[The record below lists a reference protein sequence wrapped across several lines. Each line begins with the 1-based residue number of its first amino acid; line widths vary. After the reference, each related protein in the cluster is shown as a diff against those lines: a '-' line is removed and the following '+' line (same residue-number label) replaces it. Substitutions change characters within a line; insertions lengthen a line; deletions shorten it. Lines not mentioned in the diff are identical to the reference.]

1 MADVTWTSQRPHH
14 ARTSSAGHAAEADHC
29 YVGTPEVR
37 WTRDKDR
44 HSNKKSYFTPKQSK
58 SARKF
63 HTPRSLQLKLS
74 DIYEGI
80 GAADNFPNKLK
91 KLVDSPDYSSIVWDQ
106 EGKGV
111 VITELDFREEVLN
124 ETCHVFETTSF
135 KSFVRQLNLYG
146 FRKNVPGCDRSNS
159 KEVHTFYHRFF
170 TRDNTVLSRVVRR
183 KNTKTSPQDNSFV
196 STATDTPSGRSFH
209 REQDISPEY
218 ENDHP
223 TPIYREDRCLPSMS
237 RQYLPIWSPVAHRFH
252 RYSAAT
258 SAGKPENNTKRTP
271 LGRLDTNAW
280 VSQYANQP
288 PRRLSKSAALLQ
300 SWSCGEVDREGHLA
314 DQLYYSRCAETSS
327 DSLNPDAEPDFYWSS
342 NVIRYDVRRHDD
354 VEDVYSTSFLSNDSD
369 VNHANVAFALASD
382 ESLLSETSFFNSSG
396 EISPCYQPA
405 QPGVDYVIP
414 ATLGDP
420 DSITREVLVSLPMP
434 ELTDDQDRA
443 HAWLVSKARET
454 LEKMADA
461 L

>member
-1 MADVTWTSQRPHH
+1 MADVSWASQRPHH
-14 ARTSSAGHAAEADHC
+14 ARTSSASHAAEADHC
-29 YVGTPEVR
+29 YVGTPDVR
-37 WTRDKDR
+37 FTRDKDR
-44 HSNKKSYFTPKQSK
+44 HSNRKSYITPKQCK
-58 SARKF
+58 SSRKF
-63 HTPRSLQLKLS
+63 HTPRSLQLKLA

-80 GAADNFPNKLK
+80 GVVDNFPNKLK

-111 VITELDFREEVLN
+111 VITEVEFRDEVLN

-159 KEVHTFYHRFF
+159 KEVHTFYHRWF
-170 TRDNTVLSRVVRR
+170 TRDNTVLSMVVRR

-196 STATDTPSGRSFH
+196 SIDTPSSRSFH
-209 REQDISPEY
+209 REQEVSPEY
-218 ENDHP
+218 ENDQP
-223 TPIYREDRCLPSMS
+223 TPIYREDMCLPSMS
-237 RQYLPIWSPVAHRFH
+237 RHYLPIWSPVADRFH

-258 SAGKPENNTKRTP
+258 STGKPRNTKRTP

-288 PRRLSKSAALLQ
+288 PCLPPRRLSKSAALLQ
-300 SWSCGEVDREGHLA
+300 SWSCGEADRDGRLA
-314 DQLYYSRCAETSS
+314 DKLYFN
-327 DSLNPDAEPDFYWSS
+327 SLSADAKPDFHWPS
-342 NVIRYDVRRHDD
+342 NVFSFEVGRKGD

-369 VNHANVAFALASD
+369 VNQANVAFALASD
-382 ESLLSETSFFNSSG
+382 ESLLSETSFLNSSG
-396 EISPCYQPA
+396 EISPCYQ
-405 QPGVDYVIP
+405 QPHPLPGADYVIP

-420 DSITREVLVSLPMP
+420 ESIVREVLVTLPMP
-434 ELTDDQDRA
+434 EVTDDQDRA

-454 LEKMADA
+454 LEEMADA